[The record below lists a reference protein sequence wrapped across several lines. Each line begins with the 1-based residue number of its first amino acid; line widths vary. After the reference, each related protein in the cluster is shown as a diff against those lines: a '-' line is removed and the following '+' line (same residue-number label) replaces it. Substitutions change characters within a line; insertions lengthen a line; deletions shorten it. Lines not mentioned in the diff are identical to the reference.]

1 LFTFDGGFRKMK
13 KIILCLSLFVL
24 VSTCFV
30 TNAMA
35 TPQITGI
42 HGGYGVTATVVNAK
56 GLDWKITINGPA
68 MIYGMKTVG
77 IISDKSA
84 TIHTPIATPAFGFG
98 PIKITVTIN
107 RIILHDVIV
116 IRSGIILGPFVLLV
130 K

>member
-1 LFTFDGGFRKMK
+1 MK
-13 KIILCLSLFVL
+13 KILLCLSLFVL

-35 TPQITGI
+35 APQITEI

-56 GLDWKITINGPA
+56 GLEWKITINGPA
-68 MIYGMKTVG
+68 MIYGMKTMG

-84 TIHTPIATPAFGFG
+84 TIHTPMAPPAFGFG
-98 PIKITVTIN
+98 PIKVTVTIN
-107 RIILHDVIV
+107 RIILHDIIA
-116 IRSGIILGPFVLLV
+116 IRSGLILGPFVLLV

>member
-1 LFTFDGGFRKMK
+1 MK
-13 KIILCLSLFVL
+13 KTIVYLSLFVL

-35 TPQITGI
+35 APQITGI
-42 HGGYGVTATVVNAK
+42 RGGYGVTATVVDAK
-56 GLDWKITINGPA
+56 GLDWKIIINGPA

-84 TIHTPIATPAFGFG
+84 TIHTPMTPPAFGFG
-98 PIKITVTIN
+98 PIKVTVTIN

-116 IRSGIILGPFVLLV
+116 IRSGIILGPFILLV